1 MIYHSL
7 VSPEVCLQFRVN
19 GVLVSGRPV
28 FLEALGAQLLI
39 VGLLGKVAQILL
51 GGAFRRISL
60 CI

>member
-19 GVLVSGRPV
+19 AALVSGRSV

-51 GGAFRRISL
+51 GGCLRGIGL